1 MSKLFDRAK
10 QIGLLHI
17 TDWLPDGRNMHGE
30 WTAKNPTREDNN
42 AGSFK
47 VNLTTGKWVDN
58 ATDDKGGDSVSLYA
72 YLNNKRQIESAK
84 EILSRYDSSYFA
96 SDNDD
101 FTPSETKTSYDGWE
115 GYNYVS
121 YKLKTDIPELNTR
134 WYEDKWGKTQEKW
147 EFYHKDR
154 LVMIVVR
161 FINGKTKQDKPFTLW
176 SKGESVRWRCKAPQ
190 EKYPLWNLNELL
202 EDKENRPIVLCEGQ
216 KAASRGKA
224 CQDLKKYIFTGWYG
238 GAGNPQLTD
247 WELLRGKKV
256 YFFPDADNAG
266 KAAIKKI
273 REIEQIYDIELSV
286 IHTPNGVP
294 KGWDLA
300 DAIKDGTDIE
310 ELLNPTNKPE
320 SSHFIDDLKPPFDIV
335 GTSGSDIIFYCHGS
349 NRVQK
354 YKDSG
359 LTKNALMTL
368 ADREWWGKFYIK
380 DGGGIAWE
388 AAINDVIR
396 KADLTPVFDF
406 TRIRGTGAWKDGE
419 DFVINTGEYLIVN
432 GEKKQLHEKVGD
444 YLYEKKGFI
453 PYSCTDCLSDENAK
467 LLINVLNNVS
477 WTDKVAPYALAGWI
491 ALAPWGGLLRWRPHL
506 WIIGPSGS
514 GKSTI
519 IEKVLTPFIVDEF
532 GTRGDGLSTPSGIR
546 QKLANSSVPFIGDE
560 FESDNLKVADNIDQI
575 LKMFRSS
582 SSGTDGAAILMGTA
596 DGQGQRF
603 IVQSMA
609 LFASIGAAIK
619 HGADFN
625 RFTICELSTPLRNAS
640 AVEERKVNFLETE
653 KAMQAFTRDYV
664 RAFHARTYNN
674 IDEILKC
681 ITIFRSVTTDITGSM
696 RDGDQLGTLLAGA
709 YMVEHNISA
718 TAYEAKEFLKE
729 IGVEQFVNTGRKND
743 EELCLDE
750 ILSIKIEVVNRNG
763 RINITI
769 GEAINQY
776 ISYQEV
782 ENKPYDEND
791 LPVLTRKSI
800 NMALGQAGF
809 KIAMYENKLCL
820 YVAKGHTFIQKALKN
835 TAWKDIYVDSLKRLE
850 NVIEGKSNTRFAATQ
865 KRYLIV
871 DLSDFYEDDIIF

>member
-1 MSKLFDRAK
+1 MNLFDRAK

-17 TDWLPDGRNMHGE
+17 KEWLPDGRNMHGE

-101 FTPSETKTSYDGWE
+101 FSPSETKTSYDGWE

-147 EFYHKDR
+147 EFYNKDR

-176 SKGESVRWRCKAPQ
+176 SKGDSVKWRCKAPQ

-224 CQDLKKYIFTGWYG
+224 CQDLDKYIFTGWYG

-256 YFFPDADNAG
+256 YFFPDADNPG

-273 REIEQIYDIELSV
+273 REIEQIYDIELSI
-286 IHTPNGVP
+286 IHTPNNVP

-300 DAIKDGTDIE
+300 DAINDGTDIE
-310 ELLNPTNKPE
+310 ELLNPKNNPE
-320 SSHFIDDLKPPFDIV
+320 SAHFIDDLKPPFDVV

-349 NRVQK
+349 NRVEK
-354 YKDSG
+354 YKAST

-368 ADREWWGKFYIK
+368 ADREWWGRYYQK

-388 AAINDVIR
+388 AAINDIIR
-396 KADLTPVFDF
+396 KSDNSPIFDF
-406 TRIRGTGAWKDGE
+406 TRIRGTGAWKDGN
-419 DFVINTGEYLIVN
+419 DIVINTGEYLIIN
-432 GEKKQLHEKVGD
+432 GEKRELHEKVGD

-453 PYSCTDCLSDENAK
+453 PYRTSDTLSCENAK
-467 LLINVLNNVS
+467 ILTKVLNGIAWV
-477 WTDKVAPYALAGWI
+477 DKISAAALAGWI
-491 ALAPWGGLLRWRPHL
+491 LLSPWGGLLRWRPHL
-506 WIIGPSGS
+506 WIIGASGS
-514 GKSTI
+514 GKSTV
-519 IEKVLTPFIVDEF
+519 IEKILTPFIIDEF
-532 GTRGDGLSTPSGIR
+532 GVRGDGLSTPSGIR
-546 QKLANSSVPFIGDE
+546 QKLANSSTPFLGDE
-560 FESDNLKVADNIDQI
+560 FESDNVKVADNIDQV

-603 IVQSMA
+603 VVQSMA

-619 HGADFN
+619 HGADAN
-625 RFTICELSTPLRNAS
+625 RFTICELATP
-640 AVEERKVNFLETE
+640 RKNMIKQRQVDFLETE
-653 KAMQAFTRDYV
+653 KLMLSFTRDYV
-664 RAFHARTYNN
+664 RAFHARTYKN
-674 IDEILKC
+674 ILEVLKC
-681 ITIFRSVTTDITGSM
+681 IDIFRSVTTDMLGSM

-709 YMVEHNISA
+709 YMVEHDISA
-718 TAYEAKEFLKE
+718 SAYEAKEYLE
-729 IGVEQFVNTGRKND
+729 SMGVNNIENDRKTE
-743 EELCLDE
+743 EELCFDE

-763 RINITI
+763 RMNITL

-776 ISYQEV
+776 INYEEKK
-782 ENKPYDEND
+782 ENSYDED
-791 LPVLTRKSI
+791 ALPVLTRKSI
-800 NMALGQAGF
+800 NMAMGQYGF
-809 KIAMYENKLCL
+809 KMAIGKNGEWCL
-820 YVAKGHTFIQKALKN
+820 YIAKGHTAIKRALKN
-835 TAWKDIYVDSLKRLE
+835 TAWSDIYIDSLKRLE
-850 NVIEGKSNTRFAATQ
+850 NVTEGSNTSFSGAQ
-865 KRYLIV
+865 KRYIIV
-871 DLSDFYEDDIIF
+871 DLSNIYDDEILF